1 MLPIA
6 TLHSPAE
13 QGDFPSSE
21 SLLTTVI
28 ELSAVMAEENA
39 ALASGYPA
47 GLMTTTERKTELAA
61 EYAELW
67 EELECG
73 LAETLAQDPEF
84 GRRLMAA
91 VSRLRLVAGE
101 NIARLEAAMS
111 ASRKRVDAILDT
123 LRAEARGAATYGTKG
138 DIPLDLRLPPFGTDF
153 HA

>member
-6 TLHSPAE
+6 TLHSLAE
-13 QGDFPSSE
+13 PGDYPPTE
-21 SLLTTVI
+21 SLLATVV

-47 GLMTTTERKTELAA
+47 GLVTTAERKTELAA

-67 EELECG
+67 EELEADM
-73 LAETLAQDPEF
+73 AETLAADPEF

-101 NIARLEAAMS
+101 NVARLEAAMS
-111 ASRKRVDAILDT
+111 ASRRRVDAILDT
-123 LRAEARGAATYGTKG
+123 LRSEVRGAATYGTKG
-138 DIPLDLRLPPFGTDF
+138 DIPLDLRLPPYGTDF

>member
-1 MLPIA
+1 MLPFA
-6 TLHSPAE
+6 TLPSLAE
-13 QGDFPSSE
+13 PGDCPSTE
-21 SLLTTVI
+21 MLLATVV

-47 GLMTTTERKTELAA
+47 GLVATAARKTELAA

-67 EELECG
+67 EDLETDIAEA
-73 LAETLAQDPEF
+73 LANDPEF

-101 NIARLEAAMS
+101 NVARLEAAMS
-111 ASRKRVDAILDT
+111 ASRRRVEAILET
-123 LRAEARGAATYGTKG
+123 LRTEVRGSATYGTKG
-138 DIPLDLRLPPFGTDF
+138 DIPLDLRLPPYGTDF